1 MKELKLLRFTQ
12 DKLRIMPRVNSVKN
26 LEVKNPDPARQQ
38 KAREY
43 SKLSRRLLFFEL
55 GIGAILLLA
64 LLFTGVSAR
73 LVSFLPFASP
83 WSAALYLLILV
94 SGYGIIVAPLGYYQ
108 DFVLPHRYGLSTQNV
123 LGWLKDKAKSLPL
136 GLLLGLCL
144 VTVIYWLMER
154 LPSLWWLAVGLI
166 MFLLTLFLTWL
177 APTLLISLFFKLEP
191 LKEGELKERLANLA
205 SRAKVDVKDVFSMNL
220 SSKATT
226 ANAMLSGWGKSRRV
240 IISDTLLQS
249 YSFDEIE
256 VTLAHELGHYIHHDI
271 PKLMLIRT
279 VAFLLAFYLTSL
291 ALMAGVVLLSFHG
304 ISDVAGF
311 PWLVLVLAVFMLLLQ
326 PLLNWYNRRIE
337 LAADEAAL
345 KLSNNPQ
352 TFIGLMTKL
361 TDQNLIEAEPG
372 KWTKI
377 LFYDHPT
384 YNERVKLAYK

>member
-1 MKELKLLRFTQ
+1 MMTLPQ
-12 DKLRIMPRVNSVKN
+12 NG
-26 LEVKNPDPARQQ
+26 PDPARQQ

-43 SKLSRRLLFFEL
+43 SKLSRRLLFLEL

-94 SGYGIIVAPLGYYQ
+94 LCYGIIVAPLGYYQ
-108 DFVLPHRYGLSTQNV
+108 DFVLPHRYGMSSQNV
-123 LGWLKDKAKSLPL
+123 IGWLKDKAKSLLL
-136 GLLLGLCL
+136 GLVLGLCL
-144 VTVIYWLMER
+144 VTVIYWLMGR

-205 SRAKVDVKDVFSMNL
+205 KRAKVDVKDVFSMNL
-220 SSKATT
+220 SSKTTT

-240 IISDTLLQS
+240 IISDTLLRS

-256 VTLAHELGHYIHHDI
+256 VTLAHELGHHIHRDI

-291 ALMAGVVLLSFHG
+291 ALRAGVVLFSFQG

-311 PWLVLVLAVFMLLLQ
+311 PWLVLVLAVFMLILQ

-352 TFIGLMTKL
+352 AFIGLMTKL

-372 KWTKI
+372 KWAKI
-377 LFYDHPT
+377 LFYDHPS
-384 YNERVKLAYK
+384 YGERVKLAHKSIQRSAPS

>member
-1 MKELKLLRFTQ
+1 MMTLPQ
-12 DKLRIMPRVNSVKN
+12 NA
-26 LEVKNPDPARQQ
+26 PDPTRQQ

-43 SKLSRRLLFFEL
+43 SKLSRRLLFLEL
-55 GIGAILLLA
+55 GIGAILLLV
-64 LLFTGVSAR
+64 LLCAGVSTR
-73 LVSFLPFASP
+73 LVAFLPFSSP
-83 WSAALYLLILV
+83 WSAALYFLILV
-94 SGYGIIVAPLGYYQ
+94 LGYGIIVAPLGYYQ

-123 LGWLKDKAKSLPL
+123 IGWLKDKAKSLSL

-191 LKEGELKERLANLA
+191 LKGGELKERLANLA
-205 SRAKVDVKDVFSMNL
+205 RRAKVDVKDVFSMNL

-256 VTLAHELGHYIHHDI
+256 VTLAHELGHHIHHDI
-271 PKLMLIRT
+271 PKLMLIQT
-279 VAFLLAFYLTSL
+279 IAFLLAFYLTSL
-291 ALMAGVVLLSFHG
+291 ALMAGVVLFSFQG
-304 ISDVAGF
+304 INDVAGF
-311 PWLVLVLAVFMLLLQ
+311 PWLVLVVAVCMLILQ
-326 PLLNWYNRRIE
+326 PILNWYNRRIE

-352 TFIGLMTKL
+352 AFIGLMTKL

-372 KWTKI
+372 KGARI
-377 LFYDHPT
+377 LFYSHPS
-384 YNERVKLAYK
+384 YGERVKLAHKSIQQSAPS

>member
-1 MKELKLLRFTQ
+1 
-12 DKLRIMPRVNSVKN
+12 MPRVNSVKN

>member
-1 MKELKLLRFTQ
+1 MGNGLGRLDMMTPPQ
-12 DKLRIMPRVNSVKN
+12 NP
-26 LEVKNPDPARQQ
+26 PDPARQR
-38 KAREY
+38 KAWEY
-43 SKLSRRLLFFEL
+43 CRLSRRLLFLEL
-55 GIGAILLLA
+55 GIGAILLLV
-64 LLFTGVSAR
+64 LLFTGVSTR
-73 LVSFLPFASP
+73 LVASLPVASP
-83 WSAALYLLILV
+83 WSAALYFLILV
-94 SGYGIIVAPLGYYQ
+94 LGCGPIMAPLGYYQ
-108 DFVLPHRYGLSTQNV
+108 DFVLPHRYGLSSQNV
-123 LGWLKDKAKSLPL
+123 LGWLKDKAKSLLL

-154 LPSLWWLAVGLI
+154 LPSLWWLAVGLV
-166 MFLLTLFLTWL
+166 MFLFTLFLTWL

-191 LKEGELKERLANLA
+191 LQEGELKERLANLA
-205 SRAKVDVKDVFSMNL
+205 RRAKVDVKDVFSMNL

-256 VTLAHELGHYIHHDI
+256 VTLAHELGHHIHHDI

-291 ALMAGVVLLSFHG
+291 ALTAGVVLFSSQG

-352 TFIGLMTKL
+352 AFIGLMTKL

-372 KWTKI
+372 KWAKI
-377 LFYDHPT
+377 LFYGHPS
-384 YNERVKLAYK
+384 YGERVKLAHKSIQQSAPS

>member
-1 MKELKLLRFTQ
+1 
-12 DKLRIMPRVNSVKN
+12 MPRVNSVKN

-256 VTLAHELGHYIHHDI
+256 VTLAHELGHHIHHDI

-291 ALMAGVVLLSFHG
+291 ALMAGVVLFSFHG

>member
-1 MKELKLLRFTQ
+1 M
-12 DKLRIMPRVNSVKN
+12 
-26 LEVKNPDPARQQ
+26 
-38 KAREY
+38 
-43 SKLSRRLLFFEL
+43 
-55 GIGAILLLA
+55 
-64 LLFTGVSAR
+64 
-73 LVSFLPFASP
+73 
-83 WSAALYLLILV
+83 
-94 SGYGIIVAPLGYYQ
+94 APLGYYQ
-108 DFVLPHRYGLSTQNV
+108 DFILPQRYGLSTQNV
-123 LGWLKDKAKSLPL
+123 IGWLKDKAKSLPL

-205 SRAKVDVKDVFSMNL
+205 RRAKVDVKDVFSMNL

-256 VTLAHELGHYIHHDI
+256 VTLAHELGHHIHHDI

-291 ALMAGVVLLSFHG
+291 ALTAGVVLFSFQG

-311 PWLVLVLAVFMLLLQ
+311 PWLVLVLAVFMLILQ

-352 TFIGLMTKL
+352 AFIGLMTKL

-372 KWTKI
+372 KWAEI
-377 LFYDHPT
+377 LFYGHPS
-384 YNERVKLAYK
+384 YGERVKLAHKSIQQSAPS

>member
-1 MKELKLLRFTQ
+1 MMTLAQ
-12 DKLRIMPRVNSVKN
+12 NG
-26 LEVKNPDPARQQ
+26 PDPARQQ

-43 SKLSRRLLFFEL
+43 SKLSRRLLFLEL
-55 GIGAILLLA
+55 GIGAILLLV

-73 LVSFLPFASP
+73 LVGFLPFASP

-94 SGYGIIVAPLGYYQ
+94 LGYGIIVAPLGYYQ

-123 LGWLKDKAKSLPL
+123 IGWLKDKAKSLPL

-144 VTVIYWLMER
+144 VTVIYWLMEC

-166 MFLLTLFLTWL
+166 MFLLILFLTWL

-205 SRAKVDVKDVFSMNL
+205 KRAKVDVKDVFSMNL
-220 SSKATT
+220 SSKTTT

-256 VTLAHELGHYIHHDI
+256 VILAHELGHHIHHDI

-291 ALMAGVVLLSFHG
+291 ALTAGVVLFSFQG

-311 PWLVLVLAVFMLLLQ
+311 PWLVLVLAVFMLILQ

-352 TFIGLMTKL
+352 AFIGLMTKL
-361 TDQNLIEAEPG
+361 TDQNLIEAEHG
-372 KWTKI
+372 KWAKI
-377 LFYDHPT
+377 LFYDHPS
-384 YNERVKLAYK
+384 YGERVKLAHKSIQ

>member
-1 MKELKLLRFTQ
+1 MMTLPQ
-12 DKLRIMPRVNSVKN
+12 SA
-26 LEVKNPDPARQQ
+26 PDPTRQQ

-43 SKLSRRLLFFEL
+43 SKLSRRLLFLEL

-73 LVSFLPFASP
+73 LVSFLPVASP

-94 SGYGIIVAPLGYYQ
+94 LGYGIIVAPLGYYQ

-123 LGWLKDKAKSLPL
+123 VGWLKDKAKSLPL

-144 VTVIYWLMER
+144 VTVIYWLMEC

-205 SRAKVDVKDVFSMNL
+205 RRAKVDIKDVLSMNL

-240 IISDTLLQS
+240 IISDTLLRS

-256 VTLAHELGHYIHHDI
+256 VTLAHELGHHIHHDI

-291 ALMAGVVLLSFHG
+291 ALTAGVVLFSFQG

-311 PWLVLVLAVFMLLLQ
+311 PWLVLVLAVFMLILQ
-326 PLLNWYNRRIE
+326 PILNWYNRRIE

-352 TFIGLMTKL
+352 AFIGLMTKL

-372 KWTKI
+372 KWAKI
-377 LFYDHPT
+377 LFYDHPS
-384 YNERVKLAYK
+384 YGERVKLVHKSIQQSVPS

>member
-1 MKELKLLRFTQ
+1 MMTLPQ
-12 DKLRIMPRVNSVKN
+12 DA
-26 LEVKNPDPARQQ
+26 PDPVRQQ

-43 SKLSRRLLFFEL
+43 SKLSRRLLFLEL
-55 GIGAILLLA
+55 GIGAILLLV
-64 LLFTGVSAR
+64 LLFTGASTR
-73 LVSFLPFASP
+73 LVGFLPFASP

-94 SGYGIIVAPLGYYQ
+94 LGYGIMVAPLGYYQ
-108 DFVLPHRYGLSTQNV
+108 DFVLPQRYGLSTQNV
-123 LGWLKDKAKSLPL
+123 IGWLKDKAKSLPL

-205 SRAKVDVKDVFSMNL
+205 RRAKVDVKDVFSMNL

-256 VTLAHELGHYIHHDI
+256 VTLAHELGHHIHHDI

-291 ALMAGVVLLSFHG
+291 ALTAGVVLFSFQG

-311 PWLVLVLAVFMLLLQ
+311 PWLVLVLAVFMLILQ

-352 TFIGLMTKL
+352 AFIGLMTKL

-377 LFYDHPT
+377 LFYDHPS
-384 YNERVKLAYK
+384 YGGRVKLAHKSIQQSASS

>member
-1 MKELKLLRFTQ
+1 MMTLPQ
-12 DKLRIMPRVNSVKN
+12 NA
-26 LEVKNPDPARQQ
+26 PDPARQQ

-43 SKLSRRLLFFEL
+43 SKLSRRLLFLEL

-94 SGYGIIVAPLGYYQ
+94 LGYGIIVAPLGYYQ
-108 DFVLPHRYGLSTQNV
+108 DFVLPHRYGLSSQNV
-123 LGWLKDKAKSLPL
+123 IGWLKDKAKSLLL

-144 VTVIYWLMER
+144 VTVIYWLMEC

-205 SRAKVDVKDVFSMNL
+205 RRAKVDVKDVFSMNL

-256 VTLAHELGHYIHHDI
+256 VTLAHELGHHIHRDI

-291 ALMAGVVLLSFHG
+291 ALTAGVVLFSFQG

-311 PWLVLVLAVFMLLLQ
+311 PWLVLVLAVFMLILQ

-352 TFIGLMTKL
+352 AFIGLMTKL

-377 LFYDHPT
+377 LFYDHPS
-384 YNERVKLAYK
+384 YGGRVKLAHKSIQQSAPS